1 MNIYI
6 TTGRKNL
13 KYAYVAI
20 KSLFQNNQD
29 REIHLYVVSED
40 LTTEDMHHEEKLA
53 EEYGHQIHILRFD
66 EEKAGK
72 YIDFLNANA
81 YDKERDVRTNIAGEF
96 QKSNLAAA
104 LQTAELIC
112 GRLDEDKIYEAL
124 SQIRISGRMEE
135 IAPGIIVD
143 VSHNIQ
149 GMQGFVQT
157 VEANYHGM
165 KKRILFAASHQNEE
179 EYMKNILKT
188 IPEIEAFYTVGIHK
202 RRIDEAEFQ
211 DAFRKM
217 IDRNQETTVCFVVG
231 SFYLAGMAKEF
242 INQEEENVRL

>member
-1 MNIYI
+1 M
-6 TTGRKNL
+6 
-13 KYAYVAI
+13 
-20 KSLFQNNQD
+20 
-29 REIHLYVVSED
+29 
-40 LTTEDMHHEEKLA
+40 
-53 EEYGHQIHILRFD
+53 
-66 EEKAGK
+66 
-72 YIDFLNANA
+72 
-81 YDKERDVRTNIAGEF
+81 RTNIAGEF

-165 KKRILFAASHQNEE
+165 KKRILFAASHQKEE

>member
-1 MNIYI
+1 MI
-6 TTGRKNL
+6 TS
-13 KYAYVAI
+13 I
-20 KSLFQNNQD
+20 
-29 REIHLYVVSED
+29 SED
-40 LTTEDMHHEEKLA
+40 HMEFLGQTLEEIATHKAGIIKPGIPVVTIEQEPKVKEILSEEARQKKSRIYDISEDNLNFK
-53 EEYGHQIHILRFD
+53 
-66 EEKAGK
+66 EKAGK

-157 VEANYHGM
+157 V
-165 KKRILFAASHQNEE
+165 
-179 EYMKNILKT
+179 
-188 IPEIEAFYTVGIHK
+188 
-202 RRIDEAEFQ
+202 
-211 DAFRKM
+211 
-217 IDRNQETTVCFVVG
+217 
-231 SFYLAGMAKEF
+231 
-242 INQEEENVRL
+242 

>member
-1 MNIYI
+1 MKKRPKILVVGSLMMNQGIETSVI
-6 TTGRKNL
+6 PEEGQTVMGED
-13 KYAYVAI
+13 I
-20 KSLFQNNQD
+20 KKSPGGKGANQ
-29 REIHLYVVSED
+29 
-40 LTTEDMHHEEKLA
+40 A
-53 EEYGHQIHILRFD
+53 
-66 EEKAGK
+66 
-72 YIDFLNANA
+72 
-81 YDKERDVRTNIAGEF
+81 VRTNIAGEF

-202 RRIDEAEFQ
+202 RRINEAEFQ

>member
-1 MNIYI
+1 M
-6 TTGRKNL
+6 
-13 KYAYVAI
+13 
-20 KSLFQNNQD
+20 
-29 REIHLYVVSED
+29 
-40 LTTEDMHHEEKLA
+40 
-53 EEYGHQIHILRFD
+53 
-66 EEKAGK
+66 
-72 YIDFLNANA
+72 
-81 YDKERDVRTNIAGEF
+81 RTNIAGEF

-179 EYMKNILKT
+179 EY
-188 IPEIEAFYTVGIHK
+188 IEEHSEDDS
-202 RRIDEAEFQ
+202 RD
-211 DAFRKM
+211 
-217 IDRNQETTVCFVVG
+217 
-231 SFYLAGMAKEF
+231 
-242 INQEEENVRL
+242 